1 MTVLE
6 AITSEITRRKEERI
20 YPYCAMLDDVKKL
33 SGLSDAEFREEVK
46 ALKRAGKI
54 EIKQTINSYSFYL
67 KNGKEKDT

>member
-6 AITSEITRRKEERI
+6 TITSIINQRKQDKI
-20 YPYCAMLDDVKKL
+20 YPHCAMLNDVKEL

-46 ALKRAGKI
+46 RLKRAGKI

-67 KNGKEKDT
+67 V